1 MAGYSVPLVL
11 FSGRVLEAGRGL
23 VQWATGRKQPRPARH
38 CDAFAGSRRPAQ
50 SCDSRE
56 AAQLA
61 PAPSKLH
68 ALEQRWGAYRARC
81 SAHRGRSSPPERPLD
96 SAEGSLS
103 APACCS
109 VASAPHCM
117 ALSRMRPCIIKAR
130 QTGPQ
135 IGQAQGVEF
144 FLLLLFPFSFARL
157 SHLAGV
163 LFVSEHQGLADY
175 LSWSGACRSK
185 GGAEDRFPAN
195 AAISTDGQG
204 LQVPST

>member
-1 MAGYSVPLVL
+1 MP
-11 FSGRVLEAGRGL
+11 
-23 VQWATGRKQPRPARH
+23 
-38 CDAFAGSRRPAQ
+38 
-50 SCDSRE
+50 
-56 AAQLA
+56 
-61 PAPSKLH
+61 
-68 ALEQRWGAYRARC
+68 
-81 SAHRGRSSPPERPLD
+81 
-96 SAEGSLS
+96 
-103 APACCS
+103 PACCS

-185 GGAEDRFPAN
+185 GGQKTDFRPMLRYRQIGRACRYRVHDTNTQVQRRQITWEMPGLFQPHAAWRTFYRRFCQSTHPPA
-195 AAISTDGQG
+195 ACTGYLRPG
-204 LQVPST
+204 LTKPLLHKLEMELIFDTLRASYSVQTVPCQPVSCTIGCQSLF